1 LRKRNFRLLDIQ
13 MLTPVTKQMGGETIP
28 RDDYLRRLKD
38 ALKAACE
45 F

>member
-1 LRKRNFRLLDIQ
+1 
-13 MLTPVTKQMGGETIP
+13 MGGETIP

-38 ALKAACE
+38 ALKGACE